1 MEDGVLVYL
10 PNKKNFEG
18 RVTIGIQGIDVKKTS
33 RIISGIFGALGHAL
47 DKGKDALYFKWEDI
61 TSVEEIE
68 KAGCMITLKNGEAY
82 KIIFNHPKKS
92 LPYLMNMVQ
101 GRVLRSREVFPNTI
115 GVKDRHLQGRS
126 LPLFR
131 NNPTKKWYSFLSFAI
146 L

>member
-33 RIISGIFGALGHAL
+33 RIISGIFVALGHAL

-101 GRVLRSREVFPNTI
+101 GRV
-115 GVKDRHLQGRS
+115 
-126 LPLFR
+126 
-131 NNPTKKWYSFLSFAI
+131 
-146 L
+146 

>member
-101 GRVLRSREVFPNTI
+101 VRV
-115 GVKDRHLQGRS
+115 
-126 LPLFR
+126 
-131 NNPTKKWYSFLSFAI
+131 
-146 L
+146 